1 MAKPVKSDPEVDV
14 YRTTDKHNRFTEDNK
29 EILNP
34 TPMQPPLN
42 YKPGLSLTEQIRQQV
57 RQAKHLDDMEPE
69 TEEEADDFEID
80 EDPAPPSRW
89 ENDMIPS
96 IKEIKKRGEELQ
108 RLFARAPQ
116 AAEPPAPEAQSA
128 KPEPSSETPS
138 K

>member
-1 MAKPVKSDPEVDV
+1 MENDDV
-14 YRTTDKHNRFTEDNK
+14 FRTTDKENRFDQYGR

-34 TPMQPPLN
+34 TPMQPPLG
-42 YKPGLSLTEQIRQQV
+42 YKPMPSLAEQV
-57 RQAKHLDDMEPE
+57 RQQIRAMKHLDDTEPE

-96 IKEIKKRGEELQ
+96 IKETRARLRALEEQAKK
-108 RLFARAPQ
+108 F
-116 AAEPPAPEAQSA
+116 A
-128 KPEPSSETPS
+128 KPEAPPPEAAALPPATPPS